1 MLSKRFANIEGHL
14 TQQKKA
20 DFGNFVLILGTSNL
34 LNITLLSLSE
44 ASHA

>member
-14 TQQKKA
+14 AQQMKA
-20 DFGNFVLILGTSNL
+20 DVGNLVLILGHSTL

>member
-14 TQQKKA
+14 TRQKKA
-20 DFGNFVLILGTSNL
+20 DVGNFVLILGPSTL
-34 LNITLLSLSE
+34 LNITLLALSE

>member
-14 TQQKKA
+14 TRQKKA
-20 DFGNFVLILGTSNL
+20 EVGNFVLILDPSTL

>member
-14 TQQKKA
+14 TRQKKA
-20 DFGNFVLILGTSNL
+20 EVGNFVLIAGPSTL